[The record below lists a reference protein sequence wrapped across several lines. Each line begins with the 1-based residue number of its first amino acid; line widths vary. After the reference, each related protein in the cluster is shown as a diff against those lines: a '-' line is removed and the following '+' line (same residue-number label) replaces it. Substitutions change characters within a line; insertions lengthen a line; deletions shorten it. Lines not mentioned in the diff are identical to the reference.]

1 MKIQERYLWIGA
13 IILIAFVANNQSSHN
28 DNLRALITTYELEG
42 NIQDAQ
48 LADFSQQMDVAT
60 QAEYSKGF
68 ENGRTQ
74 AGVALAQAGS
84 LYNYTDG
91 YHAAVSQFADQSSLE
106 VSKAILTELDT
117 LRKTVPRLLNQ
128 VNEMNQLDA
137 DEDYLLDMLLDSMDT
152 DMDVEEEYLEIIDHL
167 LSNKEEL
174 NID

>member
-13 IILIAFVANNQSSHN
+13 VILIAFVANNQSSNN

-48 LADFSQQMDVAT
+48 LADFSQQMHVAT

-74 AGVALAQAGS
+74 AGVALAQGGS

-117 LRKTVPRLLNQ
+117 LRKMVPRLINQ
-128 VNEMNQLDA
+128 VNEMNESEGYVLDILLETLNK
-137 DEDYLLDMLLDSMDT
+137 DMEMEED
-152 DMDVEEEYLEIIDHL
+152 YLEIIDDL

-174 NID
+174 TID

>member
-1 MKIQERYLWIGA
+1 M
-13 IILIAFVANNQSSHN
+13 IAFVANNQSSNN

-48 LADFSQQMDVAT
+48 LADFSQQMHVAT

-74 AGVALAQAGS
+74 AGVALAQGGS

-117 LRKTVPRLLNQ
+117 LRKMVPRLINQ
-128 VNEMNQLDA
+128 VNEMNESEGYVLDILLETLNK
-137 DEDYLLDMLLDSMDT
+137 DMEMEED
-152 DMDVEEEYLEIIDHL
+152 YLEIIDDL

-174 NID
+174 TID

>member
-13 IILIAFVANNQSSHN
+13 VILIAFVANNQSSNN

-48 LADFSQQMDVAT
+48 LADFSQQMDVVT

-74 AGVALAQAGS
+74 AGVALAQGGS

-91 YHAAVSQFADQSSLE
+91 YHAAVSQFADQSALE

-117 LRKTVPRLLNQ
+117 LRKMVPRL
-128 VNEMNQLDA
+128 MNQINELNKSDGYA
-137 DEDYLLDMLLDSMDT
+137 LDMLLDTLSE
-152 DMDVEEEYLEIIDHL
+152 DMDMEEDYLEIIDTL
-167 LSNKEEL
+167 LSNEEEL
-174 NID
+174 AID

>member
-1 MKIQERYLWIGA
+1 M
-13 IILIAFVANNQSSHN
+13 H
-28 DNLRALITTYELEG
+28 
-42 NIQDAQ
+42 
-48 LADFSQQMDVAT
+48 VAT

-74 AGVALAQAGS
+74 AGVALAQGGS

-117 LRKTVPRLLNQ
+117 LRKMVPRLINQ
-128 VNEMNQLDA
+128 VNEMNESEGYVLDILLETLNK
-137 DEDYLLDMLLDSMDT
+137 DMEMEED
-152 DMDVEEEYLEIIDHL
+152 YLEIIDDL

-174 NID
+174 TID